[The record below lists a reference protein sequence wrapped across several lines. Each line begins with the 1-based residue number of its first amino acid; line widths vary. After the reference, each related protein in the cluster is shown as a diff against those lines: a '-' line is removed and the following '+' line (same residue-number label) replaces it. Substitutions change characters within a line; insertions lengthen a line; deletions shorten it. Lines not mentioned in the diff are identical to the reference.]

1 MDNFSLVGSRLHLA
15 PLSRLSSNLDLY
27 LSWLRDSYSNPFIYG
42 VRGDFT
48 MQELLSYIDEKDV
61 SEDAIL
67 WGIRRNEDSI
77 LVGTVKL
84 EPINL
89 SDGSA
94 WLGIMIGD
102 VNSRAKGYGTEATK
116 LVLDF
121 ARDRLNLNKIYLGV
135 HVENQLAL
143 KMYKKIGFEELKTEL
158 NQLKMLKRL

>member
-1 MDNFSLVGSRLHLA
+1 
-15 PLSRLSSNLDLY
+15 
-27 LSWLRDSYSNPFIYG
+27 
-42 VRGDFT
+42 